1 MVGSDVEARQKAN
14 KAVEQACSG
23 GPLAAIPTPH
33 TEAAVW
39 AAVEAAPR
47 EIAVEAVYYT
57 KAHPSSDPAV
67 EAAEAEDVA
76 SMRPAS
82 CR

>member
-1 MVGSDVEARQKAN
+1 MLADAGFVLALGWQCLSTLAVEAA
-14 KAVEQACSG
+14 
-23 GPLAAIPTPH
+23 
-33 TEAAVW
+33 